1 MEDQHFFVV
10 HVKINSAVNQLVLIK
25 AWQFTKKN
33 LIDMKNLKGVI
44 MANHASAKK
53 RSRQNKVRNTV
64 NSQYLSK
71 FRTALNKFKSSVEEK
86 NDHEIQKSFSAVNS
100 IMAKALKR
108 GIFKK
113 EYISRKLSSLSKQIS
128 KK

>member
-1 MEDQHFFVV
+1 
-10 HVKINSAVNQLVLIK
+10 
-25 AWQFTKKN
+25 
-33 LIDMKNLKGVI
+33 
-44 MANHASAKK
+44 MANHVSAKK
-53 RSRQNKVRNTV
+53 RSRQNKVRNTI

-71 FRTALNKFKSSVEEK
+71 FRTALNKFKSSVEAK
-86 NDHEIQKSFSAVNS
+86 NEQDIQKSYSAVNS
-100 IMAKALKR
+100 IMAKAVKK

>member
-1 MEDQHFFVV
+1 
-10 HVKINSAVNQLVLIK
+10 
-25 AWQFTKKN
+25 
-33 LIDMKNLKGVI
+33 

-53 RSRQNKVRNTV
+53 RSRQNKVRNLV

-71 FRTALNKFKSSVEEK
+71 FRTALNKFNISLEAKNEE
-86 NDHEIQKSFSAVNS
+86 EIQKSFTAVNS
-100 IMAKALKR
+100 IMAKAVKK

>member
-1 MEDQHFFVV
+1 
-10 HVKINSAVNQLVLIK
+10 
-25 AWQFTKKN
+25 
-33 LIDMKNLKGVI
+33 
-44 MANHASAKK
+44 MANHISAKK
-53 RSRQNKVRNTV
+53 RSRQNLVRNSV

-71 FRTALNKFKSSVEEK
+71 FRTALNKFKSSLESK
-86 NDHEIQKSFSAVNS
+86 NDQEIQKSFSAVNS
-100 IMAKALKR
+100 IMAKALKK

>member
-1 MEDQHFFVV
+1 
-10 HVKINSAVNQLVLIK
+10 
-25 AWQFTKKN
+25 
-33 LIDMKNLKGVI
+33 
-44 MANHASAKK
+44 MANHASARK
-53 RSRQNKVRNTV
+53 RSRQNKVRASI
-64 NSQYLSK
+64 NSKYQSR
-71 FRTALNKFKSSVEEK
+71 FRTALNNFNSSVK
-86 NDHEIQKSFSAVNS
+86 TKKDDEIQKSFTAVNS

>member
-1 MEDQHFFVV
+1 
-10 HVKINSAVNQLVLIK
+10 
-25 AWQFTKKN
+25 
-33 LIDMKNLKGVI
+33 

-53 RSRQNKVRNTV
+53 RSRQNKTRNTV

-71 FRTALNKFKSSVEEK
+71 FRTALNKFQSSVEAK
-86 NDHEIQKSFSAVNS
+86 NDQEIQKSLSTVNS
-100 IMAKALKR
+100 IMAKAVKK

>member
-1 MEDQHFFVV
+1 
-10 HVKINSAVNQLVLIK
+10 
-25 AWQFTKKN
+25 
-33 LIDMKNLKGVI
+33 
-44 MANHASAKK
+44 MANHISAKK
-53 RSRQNKVRNTV
+53 RSRQNKVKNTI

-71 FRTALNKFKSSVEEK
+71 FRTALNKFRSSVEAK
-86 NDHEIQKSFSAVNS
+86 NDQEMQKSYSAVNS

>member
-1 MEDQHFFVV
+1 
-10 HVKINSAVNQLVLIK
+10 
-25 AWQFTKKN
+25 
-33 LIDMKNLKGVI
+33 
-44 MANHASAKK
+44 MANHISAKK
-53 RSRQNKVRNTV
+53 RSRQNKVKNAV

-71 FRTALNKFKSSVEEK
+71 FRTALNKFQSSVEAK
-86 NDHEIQKSFSAVNS
+86 NDQEIQKSLSAVNS
-100 IMAKALKR
+100 IMAKAVKK

>member
-1 MEDQHFFVV
+1 
-10 HVKINSAVNQLVLIK
+10 
-25 AWQFTKKN
+25 
-33 LIDMKNLKGVI
+33 
-44 MANHASAKK
+44 MANHVSAKK
-53 RSRQNKVRNTV
+53 RSRQNKTRNAV

-71 FRTALNKFKSSVEEK
+71 FRNALNKFKSSVKAKNEE
-86 NDHEIQKSFSAVNS
+86 EIQKTFSSVNS
-100 IMAKALKR
+100 IMARASKK

>member
-1 MEDQHFFVV
+1 
-10 HVKINSAVNQLVLIK
+10 
-25 AWQFTKKN
+25 
-33 LIDMKNLKGVI
+33 

-53 RSRQNKVRNTV
+53 RSRQNKTRNAV

-71 FRTALNKFKSSVEEK
+71 FRNALNKFKSSIEAK
-86 NDHEIQKSFSAVNS
+86 NEQEIQKSLSTVNS
-100 IMAKALKR
+100 IMSKASKK

>member
-1 MEDQHFFVV
+1 
-10 HVKINSAVNQLVLIK
+10 
-25 AWQFTKKN
+25 
-33 LIDMKNLKGVI
+33 

-53 RSRQNKVRNTV
+53 RSRQNKSRNTV

-71 FRTALNKFKSSVEEK
+71 FRNALNKFKSSAEAK
-86 NDHEIQKSFSAVNS
+86 NDEEMQKSFSNVNS
-100 IMAKALKR
+100 IMGRGLKK
-108 GIFKK
+108 GVFKK

>member
-1 MEDQHFFVV
+1 
-10 HVKINSAVNQLVLIK
+10 
-25 AWQFTKKN
+25 
-33 LIDMKNLKGVI
+33 

-53 RSRQNKVRNTV
+53 RSRQNRIKNAI

-71 FRTALNKFKSSVEEK
+71 FRTALNKFNSSLESK
-86 NDHEIQKSFSAVNS
+86 NDQEIQKSFSAVNS
-100 IMAKALKR
+100 IMAKAVKK

-113 EYISRKLSSLSKQIS
+113 ENISIKLSSLSKQIS

>member
-1 MEDQHFFVV
+1 
-10 HVKINSAVNQLVLIK
+10 
-25 AWQFTKKN
+25 
-33 LIDMKNLKGVI
+33 

-53 RSRQNKVRNTV
+53 RSRQNKVKNTV
-64 NSQYLSK
+64 NSQYLSQ
-71 FRTALNKFKSSVEEK
+71 FRTALNKFNSSIAAK
-86 NDHEIQKSFSAVNS
+86 NDQEIQKSFSAVNS

>member
-1 MEDQHFFVV
+1 
-10 HVKINSAVNQLVLIK
+10 
-25 AWQFTKKN
+25 
-33 LIDMKNLKGVI
+33 

-53 RSRQNKVRNTV
+53 RSRQNKVRNLV
-64 NSQYLSK
+64 NTQYLSK
-71 FRTALNKFKSSVEEK
+71 FRTALNKFKSSVEAK
-86 NDHEIQKSFSAVNS
+86 NDQDIQKSFSVVNS

>member
-1 MEDQHFFVV
+1 
-10 HVKINSAVNQLVLIK
+10 
-25 AWQFTKKN
+25 
-33 LIDMKNLKGVI
+33 

-53 RSRQNKVRNTV
+53 RSRQNKTRNTI

-71 FRTALNKFKSSVEEK
+71 FRSALNKFKSSAGGENIEEM
-86 NDHEIQKSFSAVNS
+86 QKSLSNVNS
-100 IMAKALKR
+100 IMARAAKK